1 MILSRKQR
9 ERLLTLACM
18 VAVEAPAKFS
28 RYGHSAYITRE
39 TVNEIR
45 VILTAAGFDWRAAI
59 QRRRLIEVERRD
71 LAARVRLGGTGGT
84 PGNTL

>member
-1 MILSRKQR
+1 MILNRKQR

-28 RYGHSAYITRE
+28 RFGTFAYITRD

-45 VILTAAGFDWRAAI
+45 TILTAAGFDWRDAI
-59 QRRRLIEVERRD
+59 KRRKAIENERR
-71 LAARVRLGGTGGT
+71 ARAFQHQTIGRPEGES
-84 PGNTL
+84 

>member
-1 MILSRKQR
+1 MILHRKQR

-28 RYGHSAYITRE
+28 RYGHSACISRE

-45 VILTAAGFDWRAAI
+45 AILTAAGFDWRDAI
-59 QRRRLIEVERRD
+59 RRRKLIEDERRKMASAAR
-71 LAARVRLGGTGGT
+71 LAASRGGAS
-84 PGNTL
+84 

>member
-1 MILSRKQR
+1 MILNRKQR

-28 RYGHSAYITRE
+28 RYGHSAYIPRE

-45 VILTAAGFDWRAAI
+45 AILTAAGFDWRDAI
-59 QRRRLIEVERRD
+59 KCRRQIEQERRQRD
-71 LAARVRLGGTGGT
+71 NQARLKGSKDGAS
-84 PGNTL
+84 

>member
-9 ERLLTLACM
+9 ERLLMLACM

-28 RYGHSAYITRE
+28 RYGHSAYISRE

-45 VILTAAGFDWRAAI
+45 AILTAAGFDWRYAI
-59 QRRRLIEVERRD
+59 KRRRQIEQERRQRD
-71 LAARVRLGGTGGT
+71 NQARLKGGQDGAS
-84 PGNTL
+84 